1 MGTPAENKKETQERQ
16 QVLRELIREG
26 EASTQEDLCEALR
39 RKKYDVTQSTV
50 SRDLRRIGAVKTT
63 NAEGEIVYVMPE
75 DHQLLAPRVH
85 HSLEGLVTEIDA
97 NETLIVLHTTP
108 GSASLVARHI
118 DTLRSGLGVLGT
130 IAGDDTI
137 LVVPETVKKIPALS
151 RRIREEFLDG

>member
-1 MGTPAENKKETQERQ
+1 MGTPADSKKEAQERQ

-26 EASTQEDLCEALR
+26 EASTQEELCDALR
-39 RKKYDVTQSTV
+39 KKRYDVTQSTV

-63 NAEGEIVYVMPE
+63 NGEGEIIYVMPE
-75 DHQLLAPRVH
+75 DHQRLAPRIH
-85 HSLEGLVTEIDA
+85 HSLEGLVTDIES
-97 NETLIVLHTTP
+97 NETLVVLHTTP
-108 GSASLVARHI
+108 GSASLVARYI
-118 DTLRSGLGVLGT
+118 DSIRSNMEILGT